1 MRLFI
6 YLSLFALCYRYGV
19 GLDAC
24 DRTRKVLTQLW
35 GTISD
40 GGTRTNYSTDSHC
53 EWLIKANSSEQ
64 FITLKFQS
72 LVTECSY
79 DYIYVYDGDS
89 FASPMLGSFSG
100 KTRPQNVVATSGFM
114 LILLYSDTNYV
125 LDGFEAEYSI
135 TECRS
140 NCSGHGVC
148 AAHRCICEREWG
160 GLDCS
165 QPMCPDS
172 CSRDIGG
179 GHCEKGKCICNPGF
193 SGLTCSL
200 NLNDTAGNKWHILYK
215 DGMSARAGHSA
226 VYLEKFDSLYVFGG
240 YDLNY
245 VLGDLLIFRFNTS
258 QWEDDQGRVQDAIS
272 TPANHL
278 DSHVL
283 HAVLGKVWGDENDT
297 WGIRRQTF
305 LHHALLSVA
314 ANNSL
319 ALNGNHF
326 DFEKR
331 NNSQHL
337 RATKHLRA
345 ADVAADEEDET
356 TMAHPSARYSH
367 AVAPLD
373 DGFALFGG
381 RLEKGV
387 ASNELWFYN
396 ATANRWSLRAVTS
409 NVRPP
414 PLARHTLTEAK
425 GWLYVMGGSKP
436 DGVFSSDLY
445 RIKLV
450 PGGGDAEQWEIVH
463 TREGKPL
470 DLRLVGHSTVY
481 SAIYDSLI
489 VYGGLKAKDSRTPKL
504 TDSMY
509 MYSLSTMS
517 WARINYPK
525 SQHLDQFT
533 PLARAFHT
541 STLIGNYLVVF
552 GGYAHEH
559 KKDEICYDNK
569 IYLYHLGCHVWVSQ
583 ETLGQS
589 GSGRFYPKKQ
599 GVFSHAAAV
608 RNRNTLILVGG
619 YHGNVNADLL
629 AYVFPQTIAGKEGD
643 SHESESM
650 CSRHHGLS
658 ECTLDP
664 ECGWCSA
671 DETCYGRTLGVNC
684 TTNLQTTRCPGICP
698 TLWHC
703 HSCLLH
709 SPAASLNHAQSVA
722 YKLDLYKCNWCV
734 QNARCHHV
742 NDNFGTCGT
751 REDAISHMAGWWGE
765 KGVEITNADDCI
777 ALDKRPGLTF
787 TKYLPPANYSQP
799 DFVSI
804 INSTQRSLTEFGGGF
819 SMGIGE
825 PPYKKDFSTTRL
837 QGFIH
842 PPQSWSSGVPE
853 YLSMCSVYA
862 SASLSFAYNSSSLE
876 LVGNMSTDA
885 IQCRNALWQNGEA
898 VLLPFGRHRVD
909 FKATKLESKKAD
921 MIPYSAV
928 QLQHR
933 TQGASSDINKFHDS
947 KVFTFEYLEPY
958 EGLEPCI
965 SHSNCLACLS
975 DSKCGWC
982 SMQSKCYERTVNQSE
997 VCRGDSHW
1005 EFLKLEPSTCENCSN
1020 FVTCDSCIGS
1030 GICEWRAGAD
1040 FAKCHRINRFSTAIR
1055 KVSECPMPCHLRDN
1069 CSQCLDGFG
1078 GCVWCH
1084 SSQEC
1089 FSFLVYTSQY
1099 QFGMCREWSDQKSV
1113 PEPNS
1118 LPKAC
1123 KSCSMHPN
1131 CSTCLQHLG
1140 CGWCYDVDNPIV
1152 GVCAPGDFSQPNVE
1166 DSCSVEVNRAHHTS
1180 LYEDEA
1186 AWSYAQCPD
1195 VDECGLGLHD
1205 CHTDAK
1211 CTNTHG
1217 SYNCQCKRGF
1227 IGDGKTSCKKT
1238 CYNKCVHGT
1247 CSNEPDYVCHCD
1259 LGWTGLDCSTN
1270 CGCNNHS
1277 TCSRGVNICDECLNW
1292 TSGEFCQFCKPG
1304 SFGNA
1309 TSLEGCKRC
1318 NCNDH
1323 GDKDF
1328 GICDSATGVCVCQD
1342 NTEGPSCDKC
1352 KKGFYGDPRRGGTCY
1367 YQCMA
1372 RGMMSSLKPQG
1383 LGSRLAEMSVWELR
1397 QGPPPT
1403 RECLW
1408 IVSPTH
1414 LNQSQTSGGIIQ
1426 LEIDRDI
1433 DVGCT
1438 ENSVYV
1444 YDGLPK
1450 FVSSS
1455 GNRPSHV
1462 LGVFCTQDTQYPV
1475 TVQAKSGVMTVHY
1488 KAEGDS
1494 KGGFNATVFVL
1505 SCPDNCPNERVCLKG
1520 SCVCPEGTTGHD
1532 CQDILCPNNCSAH
1545 LNQGHCDKDYGRCVC
1560 ASGWGGANCSSP
1572 LDPDH
1577 QVVFAELF
1585 NSAHLSDQ
1593 YEHLRKMLPRF
1604 GHSLLA
1610 DRRSSLW
1617 LFGGYS
1623 LSHGPLNDIRLF
1635 DTINNTWVQVT
1646 IDSTNDANM
1655 PRGRYFH
1662 AAAISLSRREIFVHG
1677 GLTETAAGTGD
1688 QAFGG
1693 GEHPIRQNSTLNDF
1707 WKFSLKNSH
1716 WIAIETP
1723 FSPPGLAGH
1732 TLTLRRDEES
1742 ETLILIGGFSTVQG
1756 FLSSVWEFD
1765 PVTDQWAELETA
1777 GYGPIGVYG
1786 HSTVYHEPTQS
1797 FYVFGG
1803 YVYGV
1808 NRTHISSRLFAF
1820 HYPSRTWSALPTFAE
1835 NNPPRL
1841 NVPRARFLHSA
1852 VTTNDY
1858 MLVFGGKTES
1868 GAGPESLVAYLYRCN
1883 HWIRLLSKGIKVVG
1897 KAPPVT
1903 YAHSMTLDV
1912 ESSNGN
1918 GIVAYVMG
1926 GFTGSTESR
1935 VTRISLPADLC
1946 SLGSTKDKCRSLLGC
1961 SFCSVSNNGITNSSH
1976 CYATEK
1982 KLLAD
1987 PCQTHNGTL
1996 RTSNGVMCDFTWM
2009 AARLCEPFNSCADC
2023 LARWP
2028 SQWDSPPICKWC
2040 SKCGGDSGKCVPA
2053 SKDFVCAKEKTCRE
2067 IHAIEQCPELSC
2079 RASDCDKCSSM
2090 GDCAWTRQVMKT
2102 SEEGG
2107 VTIAADP
2114 LYDWTC
2120 VEQGLSERSSF
2131 KIRSEPACPRRCSQH
2146 MDCQTCLQSQGGEG
2160 DWHECRWS
2168 TRLGE
2173 CISPSYQS
2181 IVCAG
2186 GVCGLVL
2193 SRGALCPQPCNT
2205 FTQCSECLAHAQC
2218 GWCALQSSNSTGQGV
2233 CSEGSLDQPSEGPE
2247 EATCDALYAAKTSAT
2262 ATTDIVVTSSAN
2274 FSWHYVTC
2282 PPENECANNH
2292 HNCDAT
2298 SEMCVD
2304 TQIGYDCICG
2314 PGYKLAE
2321 PLREGDCIPVCT
2333 QGCVR
2338 GRCTAPDTC
2347 TCDFGYVGANCSI
2360 QCQCNG
2366 HSHCAGPDK
2375 LDECLECHNNTQGP
2389 TCNRCL
2395 PLFVGEPT
2403 DNGECIPC
2411 SEYCNNHTDIC
2422 VNETITDFHF
2432 IYEATREELASIL
2445 GEGPTTKARC
2455 IGCKSNTTGAKCED
2469 CLKGHFRGSEDH
2481 RVPCRP
2487 CVCHGHG
2494 HTCNTVTGEGCDC
2507 HNNTESD
2514 PKLCIEKGNCWEH
2527 QCTKCKE
2534 SYSGM
2539 PTEGHQCYKHMSY
2552 DLRFN
2557 LGGRQTDEADPRPI
2571 QVPLNPGQGAFFAV
2585 HPRFVNVDIRITVD
2599 VTRGNLDLYLAPR
2612 EDAFVVEL
2620 NRSVWTHEVKLD
2632 PRYYDNGDHIGEIY
2646 REEPFSSSHTSYHH
2660 NSKTVRIDR
2669 KIEKIAQGLST
2680 YTTVYRHSHL
2690 LVVKNVTNRL
2700 VITLPND
2707 RHDFSQAKF
2716 FIILLA
2722 VDKHSYGAIYFRQ
2735 DQLHIDLFVFF
2746 SVFFSCFFLF
2756 LAACVV
2762 AWKAKQA
2769 ADMRRARRRHVVEM
2783 LHMAKRPFATVSVLV
2798 DHQSAC
2804 DIQVRPV
2811 ALEPTYDG
2819 LAAVGTLI
2827 VRLPGG
2833 KAVPTRLAMASALV
2847 LVGRSNSHGRA
2858 FLRRRSDYS

>member
-200 NLNDTAGNKWHILYK
+200 NLNDTAGNK
-215 DGMSARAGHSA
+215 
-226 VYLEKFDSLYVFGG
+226 
-240 YDLNY
+240 
-245 VLGDLLIFRFNTS
+245 
-258 QWEDDQGRVQDAIS
+258 
-272 TPANHL
+272 
-278 DSHVL
+278 
-283 HAVLGKVWGDENDT
+283 
-297 WGIRRQTF
+297 
-305 LHHALLSVA
+305 
-314 ANNSL
+314 
-319 ALNGNHF
+319 
-326 DFEKR
+326 
-331 NNSQHL
+331 
-337 RATKHLRA
+337 
-345 ADVAADEEDET
+345 
-356 TMAHPSARYSH
+356 
-367 AVAPLD
+367 LD

-799 DFVSI
+799 DFV
-804 INSTQRSLTEFGGGF
+804 
-819 SMGIGE
+819 
-825 PPYKKDFSTTRL
+825 
-837 QGFIH
+837 
-842 PPQSWSSGVPE
+842 
-853 YLSMCSVYA
+853 
-862 SASLSFAYNSSSLE
+862 
-876 LVGNMSTDA
+876 
-885 IQCRNALWQNGEA
+885 
-898 VLLPFGRHRVD
+898 
-909 FKATKLESKKAD
+909 
-921 MIPYSAV
+921 
-928 QLQHR
+928 
-933 TQGASSDINKFHDS
+933 
-947 KVFTFEYLEPY
+947 FTFEYLEPY

-982 SMQSKCYERTVNQSE
+982 SMLSKCYERTVNQSE

-1560 ASGWGGANCSSP
+1560 ATGWGGANCSSP

-1841 NVPRARFLHSA
+1841 NV
-1852 VTTNDY
+1852 
-1858 MLVFGGKTES
+1858 
-1868 GAGPESLVAYLYRCN
+1868 
-1883 HWIRLLSKGIKVVG
+1883 
-1897 KAPPVT
+1897 
-1903 YAHSMTLDV
+1903 
-1912 ESSNGN
+1912 
-1918 GIVAYVMG
+1918 
-1926 GFTGSTESR
+1926 
-1935 VTRISLPADLC
+1935 
-1946 SLGSTKDKCRSLLGC
+1946 
-1961 SFCSVSNNGITNSSH
+1961 
-1976 CYATEK
+1976 
-1982 KLLAD
+1982 
-1987 PCQTHNGTL
+1987 
-1996 RTSNGVMCDFTWM
+1996 
-2009 AARLCEPFNSCADC
+2009 
-2023 LARWP
+2023 
-2028 SQWDSPPICKWC
+2028 
-2040 SKCGGDSGKCVPA
+2040 
-2053 SKDFVCAKEKTCRE
+2053 
-2067 IHAIEQCPELSC
+2067 
-2079 RASDCDKCSSM
+2079 
-2090 GDCAWTRQVMKT
+2090 
-2102 SEEGG
+2102 
-2107 VTIAADP
+2107 
-2114 LYDWTC
+2114 
-2120 VEQGLSERSSF
+2120 
-2131 KIRSEPACPRRCSQH
+2131 
-2146 MDCQTCLQSQGGEG
+2146 GGEG

-2847 LVGRSNSHGRA
+2847 LMGRSNSHGRA